1 MKRSENFKEEFDN
14 SGYGYS
20 DEYLFE
26 MIKNL
31 KNEIDTLKDRLEN
44 DGR

>member
-1 MKRSENFKEEFDN
+1 MKRSEKFKEEFDN
-14 SGYGYS
+14 SEYDYS
-20 DEYLFE
+20 DEFLFE

-31 KNEIDTLKDRLEN
+31 KSEVDTLKNRLEN